1 MGAVVE
7 KPIKTN
13 NSHIID
19 YAKKFRTDFL
29 DIYLGAKCDFF
40 VCRAVGIF
48 AIPMVFRRS
57 RVYVNFIPLD
67 YIDSWG
73 SKCISIFKKL
83 WLRRE
88 RRFMTFRE
96 IFESGVGRFLRTE
109 QYDRVE
115 IEVVENTPDEITQ
128 VVVEKDERLKGTW
141 ETTEEDEE
149 LQRRFW
155 TLFKKSELHGIIK
168 ARIGAEFLRQNK
180 NLLD

>member
-1 MGAVVE
+1 MPNCQE
-7 KPIKTN
+7 KYLLKTLFFSIFSDTSITQFPN
-13 NSHIID
+13 RTTLD

-88 RRFMTFRE
+88 RRFMTFRA

-109 QYDRVE
+109 QYDKV
-115 IEVVENTPDEITQ
+115 
-128 VVVEKDERLKGTW
+128 
-141 ETTEEDEE
+141 
-149 LQRRFW
+149 
-155 TLFKKSELHGIIK
+155 
-168 ARIGAEFLRQNK
+168 
-180 NLLD
+180 